1 MTTQK
6 TITNRRK
13 SVDERNNELMKT
25 LWTEEELKKIPR
37 WNRKINHG
45 FATLPRALPLITLIQ
60 DKLSNGKPLSST
72 YLSLWF
78 RGNDDGFINIKN
90 EKDLAIESGFSGE
103 RAVSTWKSRM
113 KLLQKFGFIEI
124 KKGLE
129 NEFQYILLINPFIAI
144 HKLKDTIQEGLYTK
158 LAERMLEV
166 GSKWD

>member
-90 EKDLAIESGFSGE
+90 EKDLAIE
-103 RAVSTWKSRM
+103 
-113 KLLQKFGFIEI
+113 
-124 KKGLE
+124 
-129 NEFQYILLINPFIAI
+129 
-144 HKLKDTIQEGLYTK
+144 
-158 LAERMLEV
+158 
-166 GSKWD
+166 

>member
-25 LWTEEELKKIPR
+25 LWTEEELNKNPQNGIE
-37 WNRKINHG
+37 KINHG

-90 EKDLAIESGFSGE
+90 EKDLAIESGF
-103 RAVSTWKSRM
+103 
-113 KLLQKFGFIEI
+113 
-124 KKGLE
+124 
-129 NEFQYILLINPFIAI
+129 
-144 HKLKDTIQEGLYTK
+144 
-158 LAERMLEV
+158 
-166 GSKWD
+166 